1 MATPTLYVNELHF
14 KSCFMHFGDICETV
28 FPITKARLE
37 KFIACRKR
45 WVNLNCEQAEIC
57 RNSYECFSD
66 ETVLDY
72 VLKGNFELDWP
83 YHKTCYKRLCDE
95 EKIRRAETKA
105 SLCCEVENPQT
116 VNININIKRRS
127 TRLAEESPRN
137 RARNDHVL
145 PERCI
150 ICQRETPWFKM
161 DKVKPF

>member
-14 KSCFMHFGDICETV
+14 KSCFMHFGDICDTV

-105 SLCCEVENPQT
+105 SLCGCLPKSGPFIFASENQF
-116 VNININIKRRS
+116 
-127 TRLAEESPRN
+127 L
-137 RARNDHVL
+137 
-145 PERCI
+145 
-150 ICQRETPWFKM
+150 
-161 DKVKPF
+161 